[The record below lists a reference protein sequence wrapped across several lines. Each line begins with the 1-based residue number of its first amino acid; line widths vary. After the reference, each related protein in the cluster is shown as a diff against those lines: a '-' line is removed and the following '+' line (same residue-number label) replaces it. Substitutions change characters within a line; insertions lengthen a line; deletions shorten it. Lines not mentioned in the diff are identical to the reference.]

1 MRDNVERA
9 LKRFFRPEFLN
20 RVDEVVIFNY
30 LGQEEA
36 YRISELLCFKLHE
49 RLKGILDL
57 WFTDGAIQSIAE
69 RGYQKE
75 YGARPLKR
83 VIQREIEDPLAEKLL
98 TGEFVKGQRVVVDCD
113 ADGKIVFTK

>member
-1 MRDNVERA
+1 M
-9 LKRFFRPEFLN
+9 
-20 RVDEVVIFNY
+20 
-30 LGQEEA
+30 
-36 YRISELLCFKLHE
+36 CFKLHE